1 MAKKSLIQKNKLIF
15 KNSKKNFKIIIIKNK
30 LKKKFTFNLLL
41 KIQSIKKK
49 KLKTKFIN
57 RCYISGRT
65 RSFYNRFSLN
75 RNLIRKI
82 GNFGYI
88 TGIEKSSW

>member
-15 KNSKKNFKIIIIKNK
+15 KNSIKNLKIIIIKNQ
-30 LKKKFTFNLLL
+30 LKKKFTLNLLL
-41 KIQSIKKK
+41 KIQSVKKN
-49 KLKTKFIN
+49 KLKTRFIN
-57 RCYISGRT
+57 RCYISGRQK
-65 RSFYNRFSLN
+65 SFYNRFSLN

-88 TGIEKSSW
+88 VGIEKSSW